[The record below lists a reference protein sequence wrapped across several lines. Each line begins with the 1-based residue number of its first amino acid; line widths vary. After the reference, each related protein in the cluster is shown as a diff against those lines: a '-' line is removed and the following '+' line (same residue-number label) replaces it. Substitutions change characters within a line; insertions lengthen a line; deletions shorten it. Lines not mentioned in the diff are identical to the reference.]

1 MNNLGKSC
9 MAEMLGAF
17 ALSFIGAGVICM
29 DAKMGPAGAGLLG
42 IALAHGIILSIG
54 VSATMNVSG
63 GHLNPAVTVAM
74 LFTGRISLPSAIAYI
89 IAQLAGATL
98 AGFLVYTIFK
108 GMMVGDL
115 SVVKAAGLGTPQY
128 DPAKI
133 SMGLAILIE
142 ACLTFLLVFAIFGT
156 AVDPRAPKI
165 GGFGIGLTIAADI
178 LLGGPLTGAAMNP
191 SRTFGPGIVAF
202 FTGDLDVFA
211 AQHLVYWVGPIAG
224 ALIAAWTYDLFV
236 MEKKA

>member
-1 MNNLGKSC
+1 MNSLGKSC
-9 MAEMLGAF
+9 VAEMLGAF
-17 ALSFIGAGVICM
+17 ALSFIGAGAICM
-29 DAKMGPAGAGLLG
+29 DAKMGAAGVGLLG
-42 IALAHGIILSIG
+42 IALAHGIILSIA
-54 VSATMNVSG
+54 VSGTMNVSG
-63 GHLNPAVTVAM
+63 GHLNPAVTIAM
-74 LFTGRISLPSAIAYI
+74 LFTGRISIHSAICYI
-89 IAQLAGATL
+89 FSQLVGATI
-98 AGFLVYTIFK
+98 AGVLVYMIFK
-108 GMMVGDL
+108 GLVVGDV

-128 DPAKI
+128 DPKQI

-142 ACLTFLLVFAIFGT
+142 ACMTFLLVFAIFGT

-178 LLGGPLTGAAMNP
+178 MLGGPLTGAAMNP

-202 FTGDLDVFA
+202 FTGNLDVFP

-224 ALIAAWTYDLFV
+224 ALIAAWFYDLFV